1 MPVTLG
7 RLLKIRR
14 LLEDSSRAEL
24 ERRVVF
30 AARIERARERDKAA
44 ILRSREQALAAI
56 IEEDNSVQ
64 EQADRRTLEWSD
76 AENAAARRQQL
87 RTMADA
93 AENRVIEAQVA
104 FLSRRTE
111 RRQLESVLDAELERQ
126 KREQE
131 RRAQRLLDDWFS
143 GKQVRQRGNPRHNKS
158 QS

>member
-1 MPVTLG
+1 MSVTLG

-24 ERRVVF
+24 ERRVGF
-30 AARIERARERDKAA
+30 AARVERARERDKAA
-44 ILRSREQALAAI
+44 ILRSREQALAVI
-56 IEEDNSVQ
+56 IDEDNSVQ
-64 EQADRRTLEWSD
+64 EQADRRTLEWSN

-104 FLSRRTE
+104 FLARRTE
-111 RRQLESVLDAELERQ
+111 RRQLESVLDAELERK

-131 RRAQRLLDDWFS
+131 RRGQRLLDDWFS
-143 GKQVRQRGNPRHNKS
+143 NKQVRQRGNPRHNKS

>member
-30 AARIERARERDKAA
+30 AARIERAGQRDKAA
-44 ILRSREQALAAI
+44 ILRSRELALAAI
-56 IEEDNSVQ
+56 IDEDNSVQ

-76 AENAAARRQQL
+76 AEKAAARRQQL

-93 AENRVIEAQVA
+93 AENRVVEAQVA

-111 RRQLESVLDAELERQ
+111 RRQLECVLDAELERQ

-143 GKQVRQRGNPRHNKS
+143 SKQVRQRGTPRHNKS
-158 QS
+158 RS

>member
-1 MPVTLG
+1 MPVSLG

-56 IEEDNSVQ
+56 IDEDNSVQ

-143 GKQVRQRGNPRHNKS
+143 SKQVRQRGTRRHNKS